1 MNVDTSMPISRV
13 ILLVSVLMTI
23 LIVGTGAG
31 VMYLS
36 STMDAPSRGDLYLE
50 IEADTVAAGAPMKL
64 TPCTSG
70 TSTAVLMLEAC
81 RPAYAGDGVVLG
93 TPSGDIRLLMSDG
106 MGTLRMATGA
116 EQRVACPTQTDAPRP
131 VWRLCVAR
139 RKP

>member
-1 MNVDTSMPISRV
+1 MNADSTVPVTRTMTSVLVLMV
-13 ILLVSVLMTI
+13 ILV
-23 LIVGTGAG
+23 VGTGAG
-31 VMYLS
+31 VMYVS
-36 STMDAPSRGDLYLE
+36 SSLDAPPRGDLYLE
-50 IEADTVAAGAPMKL
+50 IEADAVEAGAPMKL

-131 VWRLCVAR
+131 TWRLCVAR